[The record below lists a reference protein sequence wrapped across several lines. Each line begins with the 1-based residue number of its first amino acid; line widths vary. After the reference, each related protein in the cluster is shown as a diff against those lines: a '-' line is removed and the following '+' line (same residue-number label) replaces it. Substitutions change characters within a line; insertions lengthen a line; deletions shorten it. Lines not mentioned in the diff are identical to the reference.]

1 MFGTILNKGA
11 CLALVLPAVAA
22 MPAMAQEFPE
32 RDIDVVLHAGSG
44 GGTDITTRQVL
55 GAASESLGAQ
65 LEILPKQGGNG
76 IVALSYMET
85 VEPDGY
91 TIFTLTASH
100 LAAIARGEADFTMED
115 ITCLA
120 RMTDDP
126 QYLMVATDKYESAE
140 QMIEDVMSRSV
151 RIGGAEIG
159 GTDHIAIAS
168 FARRLGEDFEYTY
181 VPFDA
186 APATGAALVNGDI
199 DFATINYSEARSMI
213 DAGRIEPIL
222 VLAAERQDVLP
233 DVPTAREIGIDSI
246 FSSLRA
252 IAAPS
257 AVPQDRQDK
266 LAAAFAA
273 GMQTENYRAYLEDIG
288 LPPSTIGTAE
298 QCNEQLT
305 SMYADTAAA
314 MEAIGFIE

>member
-1 MFGTILNKGA
+1 MFGTTLKGA
-11 CLALVLPAVAA
+11 CFALAIPTVIAAPAAA
-22 MPAMAQEFPE
+22 QDYPDRPV
-32 RDIDVVLHAGSG
+32 DVVLHAGSG

-55 GAASESLGAQ
+55 SGASEALGAE
-65 LEILPKQGGNG
+65 LKILPKQGGNG

-91 TIFTLTASH
+91 AVMTLTASH
-100 LAAIARGEADFTMED
+100 LAAIARGETSFKIDD

-126 QYLMVATDKYESAE
+126 QYLMVAAGKYESAE
-140 QMIEDVMSRSV
+140 AMIEDVSSRSV

-168 FARRLGEDFEYTY
+168 FSRRLGEDFDYTY

-186 APATGAALVNGDI
+186 APATGAALVNGDV

-222 VLAAERQDVLP
+222 VLAAERQEVLP

-266 LAAAFAA
+266 LAAAFEA
-273 GMQTENYRAYLEDIG
+273 GMKTDGYSKYLADIG
-288 LPPSTIGTAE
+288 LSASTIGTAE

>member
-1 MFGTILNKGA
+1 MFGTTMKRA
-11 CLALVLPAVAA
+11 CFGLALPAAA
-22 MPAMAQEFPE
+22 LGGAAWAQDFPE
-32 RDIDVVLHAGSG
+32 RGVDVVLHAGSG

-55 GAASESLGAQ
+55 PGASEAFGQ
-65 LEILPKQGGNG
+65 GFEILPKQGGNG

-91 TIFTLTASH
+91 TVMTLTASH
-100 LAAIARGEADFTMED
+100 LAAIARGETEFTMDD

-126 QYLMVATDKYESAE
+126 QYLMTAAGRYESAE
-140 QMIEDVMSRSV
+140 AMIEDVTSRPV

-159 GTDHIAIAS
+159 GTDHIAVAS
-168 FARRLGEDFEYTY
+168 FARRLGEGFDYTY

-213 DAGRIEPIL
+213 DAGRIEPVL
-222 VLAAERQDVLP
+222 VLAADRQEALP
-233 DVPTAREIGIDSI
+233 DVPTAREVGIESI

-252 IAAPS
+252 IATLS
-257 AVPQDRQDK
+257 AVPEDRQALLSD
-266 LAAAFAA
+266 AFLA
-273 GMQTENYRAYLEDIG
+273 GMETEAYTTYLADIG
-288 LPPSTIGTAE
+288 LPPSTIGDADA
-298 QCNEQLT
+298 CNEQLS
-305 SMYADTAAA
+305 SMYTDTADAL
-314 MEAIGFIE
+314 EAIGFIE